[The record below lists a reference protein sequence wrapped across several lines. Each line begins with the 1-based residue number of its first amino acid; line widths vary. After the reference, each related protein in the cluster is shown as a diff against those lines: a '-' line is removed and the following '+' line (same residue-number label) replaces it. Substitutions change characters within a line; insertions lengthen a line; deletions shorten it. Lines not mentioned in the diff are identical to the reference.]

1 MVKNTFMTPT
11 SAQTFALPE
20 LPPVQSTSLPLP
32 TTQDISA
39 LESQYGLPAT
49 GGLGISALNAAGGY
63 QPNVGNFMLGSG
75 LTDTAS
81 LLSAGT
87 IDPST
92 ATPNFMQRMDNYL
105 GGLKAEFS
113 DLTPMNQLSLGLG
126 AASSLFNAY
135 SGFQQN
141 KQMKEYMNSQLAL
154 QRGQYQNNVKTYN
167 TNMEDR
173 QMRRVAANGNTE
185 SVSSYMNRNRAQA

>member
-1 MVKNTFMTPT
+1 MTPT

-20 LPPVQSTSLPLP
+20 LPPLQSTSLPLP

-49 GGLGISALNAAGGY
+49 GGLEISALNAAGGY
-63 QPNVGNFMLGSG
+63 QPNVSNFMLGSG
-75 LTDTAS
+75 LSDTGA
-81 LLSAGT
+81 LLATGA

-92 ATPNFMQRMDNYL
+92 AAPTFMQRAGNLL
-105 GGLKAEFS
+105 GGLKTEFS
-113 DLTPMNQLSLGLG
+113 ELTPMNQLSLGLG
-126 AASSLFNAY
+126 AATSLFNAY

-141 KQMKEYMNSQLAL
+141 KQMKNYMNGQLAL
-154 QRGQYQNNVKTYN
+154 QRGQYLNNLKTYN

-173 QMRRVAANGNTE
+173 QMRRVAANGNAE